1 MEDAQLLLALQAEL
15 AAEKVKE
22 ASLQEELKA
31 IRKESVDIQLKVEQ
45 EEEFIT
51 NRLTKRLEE
60 LKLAKESLIRQVEA
74 EEEHVTNTLQAK
86 LRQLTQEK
94 IEIQQQ
100 LEQEEEFVVNR
111 LQKQLLQLTNEKNQL
126 AQHLRESSDAL
137 LTSLC
142 DGVQRVQAQRINR
155 PTEDQNAT
163 KEAMDLVASMTRDL
177 DRVRVAQEQYIRE
190 RDQCQR
196 TLGTSFSYVLRF
208 DLLYPSDMKQAQ
220 DYEHKLRELD
230 QRNALLEQKMKLEH
244 EKREQMIKHACFAEQ
259 DLETTMEREVNIAR
273 RHSITNSP
281 VVTSWNTPPL
291 PSFDELGVRHST
303 RHNSSESTGRSLLHG
318 KSPQNHISD

>member
-190 RDQCQR
+190 RDQ
-196 TLGTSFSYVLRF
+196 Y
-208 DLLYPSDMKQAQ
+208 MKQAQ